1 MLKVSLKGNI
11 MKRMQLISKLQAAN
25 VALGTSVSALSN
37 EQLATIWATLE
48 NRREKKREKAK
59 VERIEANES
68 RKAQAYRSAI
78 TARPMPSF
86 AKLAP
91 ETAATA
97 FAPKSE
103 TREEMIYRQ
112 ALEAS
117 ARIKARRLA
126 SEYEQRTG
134 KTVLG
139 E

>member
-1 MLKVSLKGNI
+1 
-11 MKRMQLISKLQAAN
+11 MQLITKLQAAN
-25 VALGTSVSALSN
+25 VALGTSVNALSN
-37 EQLATIWATLE
+37 AQLETVWATLE
-48 NRREKKREKAK
+48 ARREKTRECSKAAK
-59 VERIEANES
+59 AEVSES

-117 ARIKARRLA
+117 AKIKARRLA